1 MPSKK
6 NLICEGG
13 LLILKTQFQSVN
25 NLSIHYLKTYNHI
38 NCHNMHTIN
47 MYLLPHCSLPWKVD
61 QLTEKLP
68 DIWNLMII
76 FMFTK
81 AILDQI
87 NVIKIFSYFTNI
99 HLIASF
105 HLFSGLQN
113 HLFLRDLPTKIQ
125 NAVLIF
131 LFCVPPLLVNERYIL
146 WNSSL
151 CI

>member
-1 MPSKK
+1 
-6 NLICEGG
+6 
-13 LLILKTQFQSVN
+13 
-25 NLSIHYLKTYNHI
+25 
-38 NCHNMHTIN
+38 
-47 MYLLPHCSLPWKVD
+47 
-61 QLTEKLP
+61 
-68 DIWNLMII
+68 MII

-146 WNSSL
+146 
-151 CI
+151 